1 MAASVRHVI
10 GGLRT
15 ESAQPIAT
23 TTAPPPARPQPP
35 AAAPPAHKLQPA
47 TKTKTMTKKNLLQTP
62 RGIFSV
68 VAAAAL
74 ILGWIL
80 PTHRYITPQRG
91 VGYWLGIVGGSMMLI
106 LLLYSGVKRVH
117 WFKFLGPVLGWFRFH
132 MVLGILG
139 PLCILYHC
147 NFGLGAAN
155 SNVAFFCMVTVAGSG
170 LIGRYLYAHIHQ
182 GLYGRKL
189 SLEEL
194 QAGADG
200 LRTLNASISFLPEL
214 VGRLETLEKRLL
226 AVGPHAP
233 LLGFLKPAVVAMMV
247 LTARGR
253 LHRYI
258 RNGLRQA
265 IRLECKP
272 AQAGQQGAKRWKPSV
287 VAAERERLCR
297 AAYAYVD
304 KRLLATRRVA
314 EFQGFER
321 LFSLWHAV
329 HLPLMFIMI
338 VAGIVHVI
346 AVHVY

>member
-1 MAASVRHVI
+1 MAASAQQLL

-15 ESAQPIAT
+15 ESAQPIT
-23 TTAPPPARPQPP
+23 TTAPAPNRQQRAAPATPAR
-35 AAAPPAHKLQPA
+35 KLQPA
-47 TKTKTMTKKNLLQTP
+47 TKKKSALWTL

-68 VAAAAL
+68 VASVVL

-91 VGYWLGIVGGSMMLI
+91 TGYWLGIVGGSMMLI

-117 WFKFLGPVLGWFRFH
+117 WLKFLGPVLGWFRFH

-147 NFGLGAAN
+147 NYGLGAAN

-200 LRTLNASISFLPEL
+200 LRALNASISFLPEL
-214 VGRLETLEKRLL
+214 VGRLEALEKRLL
-226 AVGPHAP
+226 AVGPNAP
-233 LLGFLKPAVVAMMV
+233 LLGFLKPGVVAMMV
-247 LTARGR
+247 LTARWQ

-258 RNGLRQA
+258 RRGLRQA
-265 IRLECKP
+265 IRLDARL
-272 AQAGQQGAKRWKPSV
+272 AQSAQQGAKRWKPSV
-287 VAAERERLCR
+287 VAAERERLRR
-297 AAYAYVD
+297 AAYAYVE

-321 LFSLWHAV
+321 LFSLWHAL

-346 AVHVY
+346 AVHIY

>member
-1 MAASVRHVI
+1 M
-10 GGLRT
+10 
-15 ESAQPIAT
+15 
-23 TTAPPPARPQPP
+23 
-35 AAAPPAHKLQPA
+35 
-47 TKTKTMTKKNLLQTP
+47 
-62 RGIFSV
+62 
-68 VAAAAL
+68 
-74 ILGWIL
+74 
-80 PTHRYITPQRG
+80 
-91 VGYWLGIVGGSMMLI
+91 
-106 LLLYSGVKRVH
+106 
-117 WFKFLGPVLGWFRFH
+117 
-132 MVLGILG
+132 
-139 PLCILYHC
+139 
-147 NFGLGAAN
+147 
-155 SNVAFFCMVTVAGSG
+155 
-170 LIGRYLYAHIHQ
+170 
-182 GLYGRKL
+182 

-272 AQAGQQGAKRWKPSV
+272 AQAGQGAKRWKPSV
-287 VAAERERLCR
+287 VAAERERLRR

>member
-1 MAASVRHVI
+1 M
-10 GGLRT
+10 
-15 ESAQPIAT
+15 
-23 TTAPPPARPQPP
+23 
-35 AAAPPAHKLQPA
+35 
-47 TKTKTMTKKNLLQTP
+47 LL
-62 RGIFSV
+62 
-68 VAAAAL
+68 
-74 ILGWIL
+74 
-80 PTHRYITPQRG
+80 
-91 VGYWLGIVGGSMMLI
+91 

-117 WFKFLGPVLGWFRFH
+117 WLKFLGPVLGWFRFH

-170 LIGRYLYAHIHQ
+170 LIGRYLYSHIHQ
-182 GLYGRKL
+182 GLFGRKL

-194 QAGADG
+194 QASAEG
-200 LRTLNASISFLPEL
+200 LRALNASISFLPQL

-226 AVGPHAP
+226 AVGPHSP

-247 LTARGR
+247 LTARSQ

-258 RNGLRQA
+258 RGGLRQA
-265 IRLECKP
+265 IRLDGKLDQP
-272 AQAGQQGAKRWKPSV
+272 AQQGAKRWKPSV
-287 VAAERERLCR
+287 VAAERERLRR
-297 AAYAYVD
+297 AAFAYVD

-321 LFSLWHAV
+321 LFSLWHAL